1 MVYDY
6 TKNYINEHVQIT
18 DESRTIALMKA
29 TFWKLYYC
37 T

>member
-6 TKNYINEHVQIT
+6 PKNNSNEHVQTT
-18 DESRTIALMKA
+18 DESRTTALMKA
-29 TFWKLYYC
+29 TFRKLYYY